1 MKKSCFMTMLCASLM
16 CIGLFSC
23 EKDEVITE
31 VPEPTPEEPTS
42 EPEPAHYVD
51 IAYTLNCSEDLLK
64 YVIPQVTYMGD
75 DGKEVTVQITD
86 TGWMHMN
93 NDAHFEVTFGD
104 GLSSS
109 ANIMTWTRK
118 LHWEEFPVDDEIIVS
133 YVPKADMPEYE
144 KTSVDLFYGNLS
156 ISSYLVNEENGII
169 SSQNHKDEFGNQSY
183 TLDETKEELLDRV
196 DKTGEPY
203 FFGTNGSN
211 LIVGADQDII
221 EEVINLYWRKVVV
234 SVDSNGV
241 YSLYIKTG
249 KGENE

>member
-1 MKKSCFMTMLCASLM
+1 MKKSCFMTMLCALLM
-16 CIGLFSC
+16 CMGLFSC

-31 VPEPTPEEPTS
+31 VPEPTPEEPAP

-51 IAYTLNCSEDLLK
+51 ITYTLNCSEDLLK

-86 TGWMHMN
+86 TDWMQIN
-93 NDAHFEVTFGD
+93 NDACFGVTFGD
-104 GLSSS
+104 GSSSS

-133 YVPKADMPEYE
+133 YVPKTDMPEYE
-144 KTSVDLFYGNLS
+144 KTSVDLFYGDYS
-156 ISSYLVNEENGII
+156 IAYHFVDEENGSII
-169 SSQNHKDEFGNQSY
+169 SQKDETGDISY
-183 TLDETKEELLDRV
+183 TLDETKEELLDLV

-211 LIVGADQDII
+211 LIVGADQDMI
-221 EEVINLYWRKVVV
+221 EEVINLYWRKLIIHVDGNGSYSV
-234 SVDSNGV
+234 SMK
-241 YSLYIKTG
+241 IA
-249 KGENE
+249 GENE